1 MSVLSDFIAH
11 SFCYLTLVG
20 IFQVVV
26 FLVGC
31 IVAAILPPWTVRDY
45 SSRVQKLGLFLAI
58 LLVVGDLFGFCWLET
73 IRGHFYN
80 STDYC
85 GTDFLPFFPITQGEI
100 DSPFAN
106 EPHGLLGITLTQ
118 LHLIW
123 LAFAVGTWGTTVAVH
138 RKILRRSLYPVKATI
153 AAAEMK

>member
-1 MSVLSDFIAH
+1 M
-11 SFCYLTLVG
+11 G
-20 IFQVVV
+20 IFQAVV

-31 IVAAILPPWTVRDY
+31 IVAAILPPWTVRRY
-45 SSRVQKLGLFLAI
+45 SARVRKPGLFLAI

-100 DSPFAN
+100 DSPFAD
-106 EPHGLLGITLTQ
+106 ELHGFLGITLTQ

-123 LAFAVGTWGTTVAVH
+123 LVFAMGTWGMTIVVY
-138 RKILRRSLYPVKATI
+138 RKMIRRSLGPVTATN
-153 AAAEMK
+153 AAAE